1 MRFRPKAWIQ
11 ALNNRTYLPTL
22 VALVVIIAAGISAES
37 QNDTIYEQKLR
48 ADVQYEAGLIRARIE
63 GNLAADIQLVR
74 GLQAVLS
81 TEPDMTQRRF
91 SQLAAHLLE
100 AEDSLR
106 NIAAVP
112 DLVIK
117 LMHPMEGNEAAIG
130 LDYRKNDAQRAAAL
144 LARDSG
150 ELVLAGPVD
159 LLQGGRGMIARF
171 PIFIGPQGSKSFW
184 GILSS
189 VIDIDAVYSKGG
201 LTDPDL
207 MIDVALIGK
216 DGKGAS
222 GAQFYG
228 NPDILEDSPVLMDI
242 VLPVGTWQLAA
253 RPKEGWPTR
262 ADNKWQLR
270 FTILLAGAFILFP
283 TALAGRLSAAR
294 RSVIQTLKRRER
306 ELEALSRRLEMAVET
321 SKIGIWEIEDNS
333 DSAIWD
339 HRMRELYGDPVGSSD
354 VPLTVWRSFLHPN
367 DRDRVINGFQE
378 ALRHVRNHSIDF
390 RVRLENGTHKNI
402 RAMGCS
408 FRDSRGRNRMIGVE
422 WDVTRDVD
430 LNNEL
435 KRTNQQLTHRNAQ
448 LTYAKQAAEKADQ
461 AKTEFLANMS
471 HEIRT
476 PMNGIIG
483 MSDILAESP
492 LSAEQEQCVD
502 TIRDSSVALLK
513 IINDILDLSRL
524 EAGKMEISTVDF
536 NLRKCVDGAVDV
548 LRPKLREKGLT
559 FTQTF
564 ARELPEQVHG
574 DDGRLRQ
581 ILVNLLSNAV
591 KFTQYGSVSLHVS
604 RDVKDPYHLFIDVVD
619 TGIGISE
626 DQARHVFERFSQAD
640 AATTRH
646 YGGTGLGLTISNIL
660 AQRMGGGISL
670 NSNEGQGSCFRLEI
684 RLSAART
691 APSAPTQISPE
702 AAQLKPGPGVLLLAD
717 DNRTNRLLI
726 RKFLADTPLNVIEA
740 ENGREAVDMCRDHQP
755 AIILMD
761 MSMPEVDGLTATRQ
775 IRASDMAQPAIIA
788 LTANA
793 FESDRRACLDAG
805 MDRFLQKPIR
815 KPLLL
820 ETIASVQA
828 ERAAPPD
835 QTKDGTNS

>member
-1 MRFRPKAWIQ
+1 MSFRPKAWIQ

-22 VALVVIIAAGISAES
+22 VAFVVIVAAGLSAES

-63 GNLAADIQLVR
+63 GNLSADIQLVR

-81 TEPDMTQRRF
+81 TEPKMTQRRF
-91 SQLAAHLLE
+91 AELASQLIADQA
-100 AEDSLR
+100 SLR
-106 NIAAVP
+106 NIAAAP
-112 DLVIK
+112 DLVIR
-117 LMHPMEGNEAAIG
+117 LMYPIAGNEAAIG
-130 LDYRKNDAQRAAAL
+130 LDYRKNEAQRAAAL
-144 LARDSG
+144 RARDSG
-150 ELVLAGPVD
+150 DLVLAGPVN
-159 LLQGGRGMIARF
+159 LMQGGRGMIARF
-171 PIFIGPQGSKSFW
+171 PIFAGPQATRSFW
-184 GILSS
+184 GILSA
-189 VIDIDAVYSKGG
+189 VIDVDAIYTQGG
-201 LTDPDL
+201 LNDPDL
-207 MIDVALIGK
+207 MIEVALVGK
-216 DGKGAS
+216 DGRGAE
-222 GAQFYG
+222 GEQFYG
-228 NPDILEDSPVLMDI
+228 DASILRDNPVLMDI

-253 RPKEGWPTR
+253 RPKGGWPPH
-262 ADNKWQLR
+262 ADNQWQLR
-270 FTILLAGAFILFP
+270 FTVLLAGAFILFP

-306 ELEALSRRLEMAVET
+306 DLEALSRRLEMAVET
-321 SKIGIWEIEDNS
+321 SKIGIWEIDETSDN
-333 DSAIWD
+333 ALWD
-339 HRMRELYGDPVGSSD
+339 RRMRELYGDPAESGE
-354 VPLTVWRSFLHPN
+354 VPLSLWRSFLHAK
-367 DRDRVINGFQE
+367 DRDRVISGFQE
-378 ALRHVRNHSIDF
+378 ALRNGNNHSVDF
-390 RVRLENGTHKNI
+390 CIELKDGTHKNI

-408 FRDSRGRNRMIGVE
+408 FRDRRGRNRMIGVE
-422 WDVTRDVD
+422 WDVTRDVE

-435 KRTNQQLTHRNAQ
+435 KRANQQLTHRNAQ
-448 LTYAKQAAEKADQ
+448 LTQAKQSAEKADQ

-492 LSAEQEQCVD
+492 LSEEQEQCVE

-548 LRPKLREKGLT
+548 LRPKLREKGLS
-559 FTQTF
+559 FTQSF
-564 ARELPEQVHG
+564 AHDLPEQVHG

-591 KFTQYGSVSLHVS
+591 KFTHDGSVALHVS
-604 RDVKDPYHLFIDVVD
+604 RGAKDPYHLFIDVVD

-626 DQARHVFERFSQAD
+626 DQAKHVFERFSQAD

-670 NSNEGQGSCFRLEI
+670 QSSAGNGACFRLEI

-691 APSAPTQISPE
+691 APIAPTQISRETSQP
-702 AAQLKPGPGVLLLAD
+702 QLGPGVLLLAD

-726 RKFLADTPLNVIEA
+726 LKFLADTPLKVIEA

-793 FESDRRACLDAG
+793 FDSDRRACLDAG

-820 ETIASVQA
+820 ETIAAVQA
-828 ERAAPPD
+828 ERAAPQD

>member
-1 MRFRPKAWIQ
+1 MRIRPKAWIK

-22 VALVVIIAAGISAES
+22 VALVVIVAAGISAES
-37 QNDTIYEQKLR
+37 QNDTIYDQKLR

-63 GNLAADIQLVR
+63 GNLSADIQLVR
-74 GLQAVLS
+74 GLRAVLS
-81 TEPDMTQRRF
+81 TEPDMTQQRF
-91 SQLAAHLLE
+91 AQLASHILA

-106 NIAAVP
+106 NIAAAP
-112 DLVIK
+112 DLIIK
-117 LMHPMEGNEAAIG
+117 LMYPIEGNEAAIG

-150 ELVLAGPVD
+150 DLVLAGPVD
-159 LLQGGRGMIARF
+159 LMQGGQGMIARF
-171 PIFIGPQGSKSFW
+171 PIFVGPPESKSFW

-189 VIDIDAVYSKGG
+189 VIDIDAIYSQGG
-201 LTDPDL
+201 LTHPDL
-207 MIDVALIGK
+207 MIDVALVGN
-216 DGKGAS
+216 DGKGAN

-228 NPDILEDSPVLMDI
+228 SPDILRDDPVLMDI

-253 RPKEGWPTR
+253 RPKGGWPNR

-270 FTILLAGAFILFP
+270 FTIFLAGTFILFP

-294 RSVIQTLKRRER
+294 RTVIQTLKRRER
-306 ELEALSRRLEMAVET
+306 QLEAMSRRLEMAVET
-321 SKIGIWEIEDNS
+321 SKIGIWEMRDSS
-333 DSAIWD
+333 DIAIWD
-339 HRMRELYGDPVGSSD
+339 RRMRELYGDPVGSSE
-354 VPLTVWRSFLHPN
+354 VPLSVWKSLVHPN

-378 ALRHVRNHSIDF
+378 ALHHVRNYSIDF
-390 RVRLENGTHKNI
+390 RIRLENGTHKNI

-548 LRPKLREKGLT
+548 LRPKLREKGLS
-559 FTQTF
+559 FTQTY
-564 ARELPEQVHG
+564 AHELPEQVHG

-591 KFTQYGSVSLHVS
+591 KFTQEGSIALHVGC
-604 RDVKDPYHLFIDVVD
+604 DGNDHHHLFIDVVD

-626 DQARHVFERFSQAD
+626 DQAKHVFERFSQAD

-670 NSNEGQGSCFRLEI
+670 QSNEGEGSRFRLEI
-684 RLSAART
+684 RLSAARST
-691 APSAPTQISPE
+691 HEIPTQINPIPS
-702 AAQLKPGPGVLLLAD
+702 QLLPGPGVLLLAD

-726 RKFLADTPLNVIEA
+726 RKLLANTPLKVIEA